1 MALSTDLH
9 ERVHQSARSLRPTPR
24 WRFGVDLVEL
34 APLTVVLALAGCG
47 LTESNGTLIVD
58 PSRYGSYHCNDLGVQ
73 WKALLARQQEL
84 QGLMDKAGDGSGALI
99 GTMTYRADYET
110 VLGEEKVLQHTAA
123 EKNCALTPTYQS
135 DQTIR

>member
-1 MALSTDLH
+1 MAL
-9 ERVHQSARSLRPTPR
+9 A
-24 WRFGVDLVEL
+24 
-34 APLTVVLALAGCG
+34 LALAGCG
-47 LTESNGTLIVD
+47 LTGEGSLIVD
-58 PSRYGSYHCNDLGVQ
+58 PSRYAGYRCNDLTGQ

-84 QGLMDKAGDGSGALI
+84 QGLMDKAGDGGGALI

-110 VLGEEKVLQHTAA
+110 VLGEEKVLQRTAA